1 MSRFL
6 VIALFFF
13 LYVIPHILSF
23 KFNGIQIHGDIFL
36 NDSLRISSLNDAI
49 EFFIYELKDQVIFFS
64 NPIFIFFLSAV
75 IFQKVSKW
83 VKETYD
89 N

>member
-13 LYVIPHILSF
+13 FICNTTYLIF

-49 EFFIYELKDQVIFFS
+49 EFYI
-64 NPIFIFFLSAV
+64 
-75 IFQKVSKW
+75 
-83 VKETYD
+83 
-89 N
+89 

>member
-49 EFFIYELKDQVIFFS
+49 EFLYM
-64 NPIFIFFLSAV
+64 N
-75 IFQKVSKW
+75 
-83 VKETYD
+83 
-89 N
+89 

>member
-64 NPIFIFFLSAV
+64 NPIFIFF
-75 IFQKVSKW
+75 FKCCDFSKS
-83 VKETYD
+83 KQMG
-89 N
+89 